1 MYKINALQIKKTQ
14 EKEKCVMDKK
24 KKLGNKGFSLVE
36 LIIVIAIMVLLVGL
50 LAPQYIKYLDKSRIA
65 ADTQLLDNVRQAMT
79 TTLLDPDVTDGAPKG
94 KVDPAEELGDPA
106 KDYWKNVYD
115 ILGVADKTAL
125 IQKLKY
131 DNTSADV
138 NIMYSVDDN
147 KNITLT
153 ITGGNYSKNNKVI
166 IVPK

>member
-1 MYKINALQIKKTQ
+1 
-14 EKEKCVMDKK
+14 MDKK

>member
-1 MYKINALQIKKTQ
+1 
-14 EKEKCVMDKK
+14 MDKK

-106 KDYWKNVYD
+106 KDYWKNVYG

-131 DNTSADV
+131 DNASADV

>member
-1 MYKINALQIKKTQ
+1 
-14 EKEKCVMDKK
+14 MDKK

-79 TTLLDPDVTDGAPKG
+79 TTMLDPDVTERVPGSGITATSLLDQPSSP
-94 KVDPAEELGDPA
+94 DS
-106 KDYWKNVYD
+106 KDYWENVYA
-115 ILGVADKTAL
+115 ILGVDDKAAL
-125 IQKLKY
+125 IKKLKY
-131 DNTSADV
+131 DTGSG
-138 NIMYSVDDN
+138 VDITYATDSN

-153 ITGGNYSKNNKVI
+153 ISGGNYTGDKI
-166 IVPK
+166 ITVPK